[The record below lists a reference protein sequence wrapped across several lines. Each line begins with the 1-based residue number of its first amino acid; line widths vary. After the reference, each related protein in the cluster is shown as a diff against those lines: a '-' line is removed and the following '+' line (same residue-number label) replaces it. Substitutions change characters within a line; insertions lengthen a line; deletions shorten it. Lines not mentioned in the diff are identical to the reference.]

1 MFGKPYIIQH
11 FLNEVRKDNRDR
23 LYKIYVTDMLRNI
36 LTNTAGGEER
46 YRVEKRWIELA
57 EKQASENKG
66 EKKEEKH
73 EETEEEVIARIRNK
87 LSNL

>member
-1 MFGKPYIIQH
+1 MGKPYIIQH
-11 FLNEVRKDNRDR
+11 FLNEVRKENRER
-23 LYKIYVTDMLRNI
+23 LYKVYVTDMLKNI

-57 EKQASENKG
+57 EKPTA
-66 EKKEEKH
+66 EKKEEKP

-87 LSNL
+87 LSKMYGG